1 MNPARP
7 GVYNPLTMKPMK
19 TKTTFA
25 TAALALILAS
35 SLQATPDSR
44 KKHNN
49 RHEADTRQIDR
60 NFETIAKAVADAR
73 KQAAEAIRQR
83 DAALKALQDGN
94 AASERSRKEAET
106 KAAAAAKAKADVEAA
121 SRKQLEARLS
131 EANEKLAN
139 ATKKAADL
147 GNQLKAAE
155 DSNKA
160 AETQLAAA
168 TQKLEQ
174 ANKAL
179 TVQLKTIAGA
189 RKAAADAEK
198 KHAETLKLRDA
209 EIEKLRRGAKARK
222 GT

>member
-19 TKTTFA
+19 TRTTFA
-25 TAALALILAS
+25 TAAIALILSA

-44 KKHNN
+44 NKDNNKKVD
-49 RHEADTRQIDR
+49 DTRQIDR
-60 NFETIAKAVADAR
+60 NFEAIAKAVADAR

-94 AASERSRKEAET
+94 AASEKSRKEAET
-106 KAAAAAKAKADVEAA
+106 RAAATAKAKADADTA

-131 EANEKLAN
+131 EATEKLAN
-139 ATKKAADL
+139 ATKQTADL
-147 GNQLKAAE
+147 GSRLKAAE
-155 DSNKA
+155 ASQKA
-160 AETQLAAA
+160 AETQLAEA
-168 TQKLEQ
+168 TLKLGQ

-179 TVQLKTIAGA
+179 TAQLQTIADA
-189 RKAAADAEK
+189 RNAAADAAK
-198 KHAETLKLRDA
+198 KNAETLKARDA
-209 EIEKLRRGAKARK
+209 EIDRLRRETTAKK

>member
-1 MNPARP
+1 MNATQP

-19 TKTTFA
+19 PRTTFA
-25 TAALALILAS
+25 TAAIALILAS

-44 KKHNN
+44 NKDNN
-49 RHEADTRQIDR
+49 THLADTRQIER

-73 KQAAEAIRQR
+73 KQATEAIRQR

-106 KAAAAAKAKADVEAA
+106 RAAATAKAKADAETA

-131 EANEKLAN
+131 EANGKLTN

-155 DSNKA
+155 ASKKA
-160 AETQLAAA
+160 AETQLAEA
-168 TQKLEQ
+168 TQKLGQ

-179 TVQLKTIAGA
+179 TVQLKTIADA
-189 RKAAADAEK
+189 RKAAADAAR
-198 KHAETLKLRDA
+198 KHAETLKARDA
-209 EIEKLRRGAKARK
+209 EIDRLRKEAAARK
-222 GT
+222 GA